1 MKNKLFSISVFVLC
15 SLLLCVSCDN
25 KEQAAGKA
33 ETAQATETVAAED
46 APEMTPA
53 GMALLKSGDV
63 AFAIDDF
70 EVTWQ
75 ELYTFLLQ
83 NGLKISRITLEG
95 ERTPTPTDAGEGAK
109 LMLPPDEERAMKL
122 TGRLIRNLVLLDE
135 AHRQGKDATDE
146 DIAEYTKRLA
156 GTYPGD
162 INEYLRRFP
171 EKTDDKLTM
180 TRRAMFTLAK
190 FTDSLLDGLEVP
202 EEAIDLEINK
212 LKSENKIYT
221 DMTAQARMTFQELSL
236 DPRINT
242 DEGFAEMAREYS
254 EGREANNGG
263 VINQLATR
271 EQIAEANDGQPFATP
286 VGQTS
291 PMIETE
297 TAFRYIRVL
306 AGVPGQ
312 DGQPERLRIAQ
323 ILYPKLYIRP
333 LPSRDDV
340 KEQLKYKLSESNI
353 NFITEQMLAQRT
365 FRCPLFPAMEKKQ
378 AEERQKNLSSEQE
391 KTPPTKE

>member
-1 MKNKLFSISVFVLC
+1 MKNKLFSISVFALC
-15 SLLLCVSCDN
+15 SLLLFVSCDK
-25 KEQAAGKA
+25 KEQDKKA
-33 ETAQATETVAAED
+33 EAAQATEIVTDEN
-46 APEMTPA
+46 APETTPG

-122 TGRLIRNLVLLDE
+122 TGRLIRNLLLLDE
-135 AHRQGKDATDE
+135 AHRQGQDATDE
-146 DIAEYTKRLA
+146 DIVEYTKRLA
-156 GTYPGD
+156 STYPGD

-171 EKTDDKLTM
+171 EKTDDKLAM

-190 FTDSLLDGLEVP
+190 FTDSLLEGLEVP
-202 EEAIDLEINK
+202 EEAVDLEINK

-221 DMTAQARMTFQELSL
+221 DMTAQARMTFQELSV

-271 EQIAEANDGQPFATP
+271 EQIAEANDGQPFTTP

-306 AGVPGQ
+306 ASVPGQ

-340 KEQLKYKLSESNI
+340 REQLKYKLSESNI
-353 NFITEQMLAQRT
+353 NFISEQMLAQRT

-378 AEERQKNLSSEQE
+378 VEDRRKALSTEQE
-391 KTPPTKE
+391 NTPPTKE